1 LLEPESQHNEKIWK
15 IFIRKHWGI
24 FVGYIV
30 AALIAIIGAVL
41 VFLWFVGEAQTT
53 NLVPLTLGLWT
64 MGHLVTFL
72 FNVLFW
78 ELLLIG
84 VPILVFIIAIYLLW
98 WKKLPAEE
106 RAEYHQRHLF
116 GKKSRGRDGGG
127 AITFLIN
134 IGFIIKVY
142 IDGNWNVPFAT
153 WTFEYLIYS
162 YLLVLLWMALL
173 FGIPLFIGGTVWLY
187 RELKKT
193 H

>member
-1 LLEPESQHNEKIWK
+1 LSAPEFQHNEKIWK

-24 FVGYIV
+24 FVVLIV

-78 ELLLIG
+78 ELLVIG
-84 VPILVFIIAIYLLW
+84 LPILVFIIAIYLLW

-106 RAEYHQRHLF
+106 RVEYHQGHLF

-162 YLLVLLWMALL
+162 YLLVLLWMAIL

-193 H
+193 L